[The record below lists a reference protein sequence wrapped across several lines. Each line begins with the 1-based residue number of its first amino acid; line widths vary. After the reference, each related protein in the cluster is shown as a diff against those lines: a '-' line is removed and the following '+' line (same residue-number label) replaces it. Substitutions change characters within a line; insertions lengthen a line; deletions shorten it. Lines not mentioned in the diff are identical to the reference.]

1 MSASD
6 MFAQEIAAKVI
17 AALRD
22 EVPVRDLV
30 SIRGAAQFLDC
41 SIQQVRNFMEA
52 GRLRPVMI
60 DRRPRF
66 RLRDLDRFVEAAKR

>member
-1 MSASD
+1 VSASD
-6 MFAQEIAAKVI
+6 MFAQEIAEKVI

-41 SIQQVRNFMEA
+41 SVQQVRNFMEA

-60 DRRPRF
+60 DSRPRF
-66 RLRDLDRFVEAAKR
+66 RLRDLERFVEAAKR

>member
-41 SIQQVRNFMEA
+41 SVQQVRNFMEA

-60 DRRPRF
+60 DSRPRF
-66 RLRDLDRFVEAAKR
+66 RLCDLERFVEAAKR

>member
-41 SIQQVRNFMEA
+41 SVQQVRNFMEA

-60 DRRPRF
+60 DSRPRF
-66 RLRDLDRFVEAAKR
+66 RLRDLERFVEAAKR

>member
-6 MFAQEIAAKVI
+6 TFAQEIAAKVI

-41 SIQQVRNFMEA
+41 SVQQVRNFMEA

-60 DRRPRF
+60 DSRPRF
-66 RLRDLDRFVEAAKR
+66 RLRDLERFVEAAKR

>member
-6 MFAQEIAAKVI
+6 LFAQEIAARVI
-17 AALRD
+17 AALRE

-30 SIRGAAQFLDC
+30 SIKGAAQYLDC
-41 SIQQVRNFMEA
+41 SVQQVRNFVEA

-60 DRRPRF
+60 DSRPRF